1 MPSVFGISAIVPN
14 TESGY
19 QRTDGGN
26 PGGMS
31 RAGAGEGRVSESQE
45 SRGVGISAAA
55 PGAAGSGLDA
65 ATMPEADGGRQTVAV
80 GVSNCGAA
88 ADDAAARSLPSA
100 AAITA
105 GGESALPAALPPPPT
120 AAAVATL
127 LTPLGPGADP
137 DEVRDWFEFETIVGL
152 PAPVLSFA
160 EAEAAAA
167 EYRRAARAENT
178 RRAYRA
184 AVAAFTDWCAA
195 HRQTALPAS
204 PETVAAFLA
213 AEAGKGLAVNT
224 LRLRHAALRY
234 LHLLAGYP
242 PPTAAPLVTATFAG
256 IRRAHRRPLRKKT
269 ALVLEPLRAAL
280 KAIPDTLQG
289 LRDRA
294 LLLVGFAAALRPSEL
309 GALTIEQLTRHSDG
323 IALFLPW
330 RKNDQEAQGTTVW
343 LPTGRTDLCPVKA
356 LEAWLAAAEIGEGPL
371 FRRIWH
377 LPPPRMRRGARRKPA
392 ADRYRIGISPID
404 TDSIALIV
412 KKWTGLAGLDGAAF
426 AGHSLRRGAISSG
439 VAQGVHIARLKQ
451 FSGHASLKS
460 LEEYVELDELRLHHP
475 LKDVL

>member
-1 MPSVFGISAIVPN
+1 MNDDPGSATTAAFPRPAI
-14 TESGY
+14 
-19 QRTDGGN
+19 
-26 PGGMS
+26 
-31 RAGAGEGRVSESQE
+31 AA
-45 SRGVGISAAA
+45 GVGTR
-55 PGAAGSGLDA
+55 PVGLA
-65 ATMPEADGGRQTVAV
+65 
-80 GVSNCGAA
+80 
-88 ADDAAARSLPSA
+88 
-100 AAITA
+100 
-105 GGESALPAALPPPPT
+105 
-120 AAAVATL
+120 
-127 LTPLGPGADP
+127 PGADP
-137 DEVRDWFEFETIVGL
+137 DEVRDWFELETIVDL
-152 PAPVLSFA
+152 PAPAVSFA

-213 AEAGKGLAVNT
+213 AEAGRGLAVNT
-224 LRLRHAALRY
+224 LRLRHAGLRY

-242 PPTAAPLVTATFAG
+242 PPTASPLVSATFAG

-269 ALVLEPLRAAL
+269 ALVLEPLRATVQM
-280 KAIPDTLQG
+280 IPDSLPG

-294 LLLVGFAAALRPSEL
+294 MLLVGFAAALRPSEL
-309 GALTIEQLTRHSDG
+309 AALTIEHLSRHTDG
-323 IALFLPW
+323 IALLLPW
-330 RKNDQEAQGTTVW
+330 RKNDQEARGTTVW
-343 LPTGRTDLCPVKA
+343 LPAGQTELCPVTA
-356 LEAWLAAAEIGEGPL
+356 LEMWLATAEIVEGPL
-371 FRRIWH
+371 FRRLWR
-377 LPPPRMRRGARRKPA
+377 LPPPRFRRGVRRKPV
-392 ADRYRIGISPID
+392 ADRYRIGTNPID
-404 TDSIALIV
+404 TDSIALVV